1 MSIDVT
7 TLIVA
12 IGVTFAATLLLT
24 LGYLRL
30 RGQPS
35 SVGKPAVDNACEQ
48 LRTILDNIADGV
60 IAIDPQ
66 GVIGIFNPMAEQI
79 FSYKESE
86 VLGKNI
92 DRL

>member
-1 MSIDVT
+1 MSVDVI

-30 RGQPS
+30 RGRPS
-35 SVGKPAVDNACEQ
+35 SVGKPAMDNGREQ

-60 IAIDPQ
+60 IAIDPR
-66 GVIGIFNPMAEQI
+66 GVIGIFNPMVEQI
-79 FSYKESE
+79 FGY
-86 VLGKNI
+86 
-92 DRL
+92 